1 MSVLAIV
8 ITIVFIYFVIM
19 VPLQYSYIKELKKAQ
34 ASHSSQQDLYDT
46 SSPSTQLTHYQIQS
60 NIFFVPANAVASLIY
75 RIQHGKDTQP

>member
-1 MSVLAIV
+1 MPVLSII

-34 ASHSSQQDLYDT
+34 ASPSSQQELYDA
-46 SSPSTQLTHYQIQS
+46 SSPSTQQMHYQIQS
-60 NIFFVPANAVASLIY
+60 NLFFVPANAVASLIY